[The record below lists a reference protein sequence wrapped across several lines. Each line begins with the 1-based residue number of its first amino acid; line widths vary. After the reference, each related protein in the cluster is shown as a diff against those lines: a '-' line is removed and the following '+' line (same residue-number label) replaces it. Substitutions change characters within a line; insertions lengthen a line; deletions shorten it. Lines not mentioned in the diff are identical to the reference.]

1 MYKPPF
7 TITDFILQKVISI
20 SEKIGKISSLPSAEK
35 MPILHRN
42 NHIESIHSS
51 LVIEANSLSLNQV
64 RDIINGKWVLGPQ
77 KEIQEV
83 KNAYEAYEKMAQFD
97 AFSQE
102 DLLSAHKT
110 MMKYLDDTP
119 GSYRNHGEGVFDG
132 DKLIFMAPPPNR
144 VPNLM
149 DELFQWLKE
158 DCDTPILVKSCVFHY
173 KFVFIHPF
181 GDGNGRMARLWQNV
195 LLIRWNPVFEYLPLE
210 SQIKKYQEEY
220 YQAIARCNVAGNST
234 VFVEFMLRMID
245 ETLEDFLSKVS
256 QESISFHGELN
267 RLLAVMEEGAPLSAN
282 EIMKKLHIKSK
293 ETLRKTY
300 LNPAL
305 EYGLIKM
312 TLPDKPHSKNQKYF
326 K

>member
-64 RDIINGKWVLGPQ
+64 RDIINGKLVLGPQ

-83 KNAYEAYEKMAQFD
+83 KNAYEVYEKMVHFD

-102 DLLSAHKT
+102 DLLSAHET

-132 DKLIFMAPPPNR
+132 DKLIFMAPPSTR
-144 VPNLM
+144 VPDLM

-158 DCDTPILVKSCVFHY
+158 DRDTPILVKSCVFHY
-173 KFVFIHPF
+173 EFVFIHPF

-210 SQIKKYQEEY
+210 SQIKKCQEEY

-234 VFVEFMLRMID
+234 AFVEFMLRMID
-245 ETLEDFLSKVS
+245 ETLEDFLSKAG

-267 RLLAVMEEGAPLSAN
+267 RLLAVMEEEVPLSAN

-305 EYGLIKM
+305 ENGLIKM